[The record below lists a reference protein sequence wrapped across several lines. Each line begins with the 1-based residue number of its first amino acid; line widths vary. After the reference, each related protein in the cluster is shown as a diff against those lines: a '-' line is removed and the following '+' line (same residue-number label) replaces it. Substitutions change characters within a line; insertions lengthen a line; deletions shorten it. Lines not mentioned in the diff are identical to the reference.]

1 MKHVVVVIVI
11 ALLLALAPSCRTVYV
26 PVEKEHTDSVIIRQR
41 ELVEVQVR
49 DSIYVE
55 KNADTV
61 RIERWRTRWRDRL
74 RVDTVYIERTLREE
88 IPVPTESRGAS
99 ALRYV
104 FLSLVGV
111 CILFF
116 ISRIW
121 K

>member
-1 MKHVVVVIVI
+1 MKHVVVIVIV
-11 ALLLALAPSCRTVYV
+11 LLLALAPSCRTVYV
-26 PVEKEHTDSVIIRQR
+26 PVEKERTDSVVVRQR

-55 KNADTV
+55 RSADTV

-74 RVDTVYIERTLREE
+74 RVDTVYVERTLREE
-88 IPVPTESRGAS
+88 VPIPTESRSAS
-99 ALRYV
+99 ALRYL
-104 FLSLVGV
+104 FLSLVAA